1 MKGEPMSLGG
11 WMSGF
16 MKLALVLLVGEACVL
31 DVGTPIQSAWV
42 VNNSQSPVIIRV
54 DSTVTRWL
62 VPGGSSGP
70 AHGTSGRDQ
79 RGIQVLTD
87 DCRLLAE
94 SQIVGLLTIT
104 VDRDLT
110 VEFDPD
116 ASQSELEPH
125 GSPPEETSAC
135 E

>member
-1 MKGEPMSLGG
+1 
-11 WMSGF
+11 
-16 MKLALVLLVGEACVL
+16 MKLALVLLAAGECTL

-42 VNNSQSPVIIRV
+42 INNSPSAVIIRV
-54 DSTVTRWL
+54 DSAVSRWL
-62 VPGGSSGP
+62 APAGSSGP
-70 AHGTSGRDQ
+70 AHGTTGRDQ
-79 RGIQVLTD
+79 RGIQVLTA
-87 DCRLLAE
+87 DCRLMAE

-104 VDRDLT
+104 VNRDLT